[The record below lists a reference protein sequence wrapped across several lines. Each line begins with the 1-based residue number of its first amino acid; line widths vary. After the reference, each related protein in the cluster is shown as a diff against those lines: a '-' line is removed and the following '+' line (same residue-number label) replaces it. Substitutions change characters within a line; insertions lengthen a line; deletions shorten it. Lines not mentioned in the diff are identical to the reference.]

1 MVDDIGEEVILW
13 ELGSYK
19 QYINKGLKR
28 QNE

>member
-19 QYINKGLKR
+19 YKNIDIKR
-28 QNE
+28 QHE

>member
-1 MVDDIGEEVILW
+1 MVDDIGEEVLLW